1 MVRRVQLLFL
11 LVLLFPAAIA
21 GFVAFAADLPAG
33 SLALPAGDP
42 AAGRAVFLKMQC
54 NHCHMLTGKQSEG
67 VALPVTSTP
76 APLLNSDVAKKDQGS
91 LVTSVLNP
99 SHVIESKGAV
109 GRLGKLSPMGSFAHV
124 LTVRELVDLVA
135 FLQAI
140 EETDAKKAR

>member
-1 MVRRVQLLFL
+1 MVRRVLLLFF

-21 GFVAFAADLPAG
+21 GFMAFAASLPG
-33 SLALPAGDP
+33 SLTLPDGDP

-54 NHCHMLTGKQSEG
+54 NHCHMVTGKQSEG
-67 VALPVTSTP
+67 IALPVTSTP
-76 APLLNSDVAKKDQGS
+76 APLLNSEVAKKDQGS

-99 SHVIESKGAV
+99 SHVIESKGAA
-109 GRLGKLSPMGSFAHV
+109 GRVGKLSPMGSFAHV

-140 EETDAKKAR
+140 EETDAKKGR